1 MKRKNKWSKIFSAGI
16 VFCLLTAVLTACG
29 AELDHY
35 DNRIKQEQKYEE
47 YISDTKQ
54 NDRETEQMYEEIL
67 EEAGDE
73 AKIPTGTSEIVTTAE
88 APEKAAD
95 ATAAKTEEIQK
106 EEGDKAEVSAP
117 ALQFRKQ
124 KYLDEHYE
132 KHGIEMGFANAEEY
146 LAAANAVVA
155 NPDALHKKEAED
167 NDDIY
172 YVEATNEF
180 VVVSSDGYIRT
191 YFNPSAGIN
200 YYNRQ

>member
-1 MKRKNKWSKIFSAGI
+1 MKKGNKLVKRITTG
-16 VFCLLTAVLTACG
+16 VLFCFLTAVLTACG
-29 AELDHY
+29 TTELDHY
-35 DNRIKQEQKYEE
+35 DNQIKQEQKYEE
-47 YISDTKQ
+47 TVSDTKQ
-54 NDRETEQMYEEIL
+54 NDRETEEMYEEII

-73 AKIPTGTSEIVTTAE
+73 AKLPEVSSEDKTVAVVS
-88 APEKAAD
+88 EKE
-95 ATAAKTEEIQK
+95 TVSEVK
-106 EEGDKAEVSAP
+106 EEESVTEAQVSS
-117 ALQFRKQ
+117 LRFRKQ

-132 KHGIEMGFANAEEY
+132 KHGIEMGFASAEEY
-146 LAAANAVVA
+146 LAAANAVVS
-155 NPDALHKKEAED
+155 NPNALHKKEKED